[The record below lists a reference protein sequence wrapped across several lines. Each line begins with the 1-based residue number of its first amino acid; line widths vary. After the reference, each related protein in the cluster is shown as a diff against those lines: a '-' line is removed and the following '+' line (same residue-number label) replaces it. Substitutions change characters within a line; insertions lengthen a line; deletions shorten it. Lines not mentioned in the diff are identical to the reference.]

1 MTKVFPTRWCTGA
14 SMGPQKP
21 LCHRNLWRNTLYIY
35 TLTIFKKQIP
45 PPKKI
50 PFQNGRPMIY
60 FVSHHFNF
68 GKNMKN
74 HFSKGVFQWN
84 LSHGFSGKSY
94 FPASPKCWFML
105 ISEKTTGFVWFIY
118 VSLFYFILFDFL
130 FLFIY
135 LFIYFFTSKEGYPWG
150 WHLKIAP
157 VKNFDPIVIKYRG
170 LQKTVVG
177 PVGDP
182 LLSEA

>member
-21 LCHRNLWRNTLYIY
+21 LCHRNLWWILYFIYLYANYFQETNT
-35 TLTIFKKQIP
+35 
-45 PPKKI
+45 PPKKNTVSKWR
-50 PFQNGRPMIY
+50 QMIY

-68 GKNMKN
+68 GKNKKKN

-118 VSLFYFILFDFL
+118 LFFISFCFVWFL
-130 FLFIY
+130 IFIY
-135 LFIYFFTSKEGYPWG
+135 LFVCLFFCVKRRVSMRVTLKNSTGQTF
-150 WHLKIAP
+150 WHDSNKI
-157 VKNFDPIVIKYRG
+157 
-170 LQKTVVG
+170 
-177 PVGDP
+177 
-182 LLSEA
+182 

>member
-1 MTKVFPTRWCTGA
+1 MEANDLFCSA
-14 SMGPQKP
+14 S
-21 LCHRNLWRNTLYIY
+21 
-35 TLTIFKKQIP
+35 
-45 PPKKI
+45 
-50 PFQNGRPMIY
+50 FQFRQ
-60 FVSHHFNF
+60 
-68 GKNMKN
+68 NMKN

-118 VSLFYFILFDFL
+118 LFIYFLFCFVLFDFW

-135 LFIYFFTSKEGYPWG
+135 LFIYFFASKEGYPWG

-157 VKNFDPIVIKYRG
+157 VKNFDTIVIKYRG
-170 LQKTVVG
+170 LRKTVVG
-177 PVGDP
+177 PVGTP
-182 LLSEA
+182 SLVRLSHVLGINIKCWNPREHRSTAPRKKIWMTEKN

>member
-1 MTKVFPTRWCTGA
+1 
-14 SMGPQKP
+14 
-21 LCHRNLWRNTLYIY
+21 
-35 TLTIFKKQIP
+35 
-45 PPKKI
+45 
-50 PFQNGRPMIY
+50 MIY

-118 VSLFYFILFDFL
+118 LFLFYFVLFDFL
-130 FLFIY
+130 FLFVYLFIY
-135 LFIYFFTSKEGYPWG
+135 LFIFLRQEKGIHEG
-150 WHLKIAP
+150 
-157 VKNFDPIVIKYRG
+157 D
-170 LQKTVVG
+170 T
-177 PVGDP
+177 
-182 LLSEA
+182 

>member
-1 MTKVFPTRWCTGA
+1 MTKVFPTRWCTAA

-21 LCHRNLWRNTLYIY
+21 PCHRNLWWILYSIY
-35 TLTIFKKQIP
+35 LYTNHFQETKIP
-45 PPKKI
+45 PPQKK
-50 PFQNGRPMIY
+50 NTVSKWRPMIY

-105 ISEKTTGFVWFIY
+105 ISEKTTWFVWLIDW
-118 VSLFYFILFDFL
+118 FYFILFCFCWI
-130 FLFIY
+130 FYFY
-135 LFIYFFTSKEGYPWG
+135 LFICLFIFCVKRRVSMRVTLKNSTGQNF
-150 WHLKIAP
+150 WHDSNKI
-157 VKNFDPIVIKYRG
+157 
-170 LQKTVVG
+170 
-177 PVGDP
+177 
-182 LLSEA
+182 